1 MMREIYGKGEFRFC
15 YLVLRATTTTTTTTT
30 NTTNNNNNNNN
41 NNNDNNNN
49 NIVIIIMSNIK
60 QTPGFY
66 HFHVYSRPLNETDSF
81 ISSLLLNFLNLV
93 HN

>member
-1 MMREIYGKGEFRFC
+1 MMREIFGKGEFRFC
-15 YLVLRATTTTTTTTT
+15 YLVLRATTTTTT
-30 NTTNNNNNNNN
+30 NNN
-41 NNNDNNNN
+41 NNNN

-81 ISSLLLNFLNLV
+81 ISSLLPNFLNLV